1 MYMEETKKSVEFV
14 SNWLK
19 EGDSEH
25 PWVPDSNKAS
35 EYILWFKKG
44 VEKKSDRGMESILV
58 YKRVI

>member
-1 MYMEETKKSVEFV
+1 MYMEETKESVEFV

-35 EYILWFKKG
+35 EFILWFKKG
-44 VEKKSDRGMESILV
+44 VEKKSDRGMGWMSI
-58 YKRVI
+58 